1 MAIDFG
7 TLLTDD
13 QKAALIQQRIS
24 QFAAEA
30 YQHELNKKTG
40 ESVGSTD
47 QVEASTKA
55 LEVLEAAITVHQQ
68 ELAALTVTPSEE

>member
-7 TLLTDD
+7 SLLTDE

-40 ESVGSTD
+40 ESVGSAE
-47 QVEASTKA
+47 QVDASTQA
-55 LEVLEAAITVHQQ
+55 LSVLEAAINVHQI
-68 ELAALTVTPSEE
+68 ELDKLTVAPSEE